1 MTIIKNIVRLK
12 PAILIKWMVFLCIL
26 LAIVRCSTIK
36 PQSEDSL
43 VITRRYVGNYMDF
56 RRAGEGGPL
65 NPKIF
70 WIKTSLDKE
79 YGKIGVYAKGE
90 MGFIPND
97 RLYLRRIYF
106 QHMAVSKWTY
116 QLESGNEQV
125 FYNIYGTNMDST
137 RRSSLDRLFDI
148 QKKNQ

>member
-1 MTIIKNIVRLK
+1 
-12 PAILIKWMVFLCIL
+12 MVSLCIVL
-26 LAIVRCSTIK
+26 VIVKCSTIK
-36 PQSEDSL
+36 PLSEDSL
-43 VITRRYVGNYMDF
+43 VITRKYVGNYLDF

-79 YGKIGVYAKGE
+79 YGKIGVYARGGME
-90 MGFIPND
+90 FMPND

-116 QLESGNEQV
+116 QLESSDEKV

-148 QKKNQ
+148 QKRDQ

>member
-1 MTIIKNIVRLK
+1 MK
-12 PAILIKWMVFLCIL
+12 PAVLIKWMVFLCIV
-26 LAIVRCSTIK
+26 LAIVRCSSFK
-36 PQSEDSL
+36 PMHEDSL
-43 VITRRYVGNYMDF
+43 RITRKYVGNFVDY
-56 RRAGEGGPL
+56 RLAGEGGPL

-70 WIKTSLDKE
+70 WIKTSLDHK
-79 YGKIGVYAKGE
+79 YGKIGVYAKGK
-90 MGFIPND
+90 MGFQQNE

-106 QHMAVSKWTY
+106 QHMALSKWTY
-116 QLESGNEQV
+116 QLESSNEQV